1 MSTTLFALLAKFG
14 DVNIPLE
21 KISKDFF
28 GMEPRKANE
37 RACLQDLPVPTY
49 KLGGQRS
56 PWFIDAKKLADYI
69 DSKKREAEHDWQKMR
84 A

>member
-1 MSTTLFALLAKFG
+1 MNTLFALLAKFG

-21 KISKDFF
+21 KISNDFF
-28 GMEPRKANE
+28 GMEPKKANE

-56 PWFIDAKKLADYI
+56 PWLVDAHKLADYI
-69 DSKKREAEHDWQKMR
+69 DRKKQDAINDWERLR

>member
-1 MSTTLFALLAKFG
+1 MNTIFALLAKFG

-28 GMEPRKANE
+28 GMEPKKANE
-37 RACLQDLPVPTY
+37 RACLQGLPIPAY

-56 PWFIDAKKLADYI
+56 PWLVDAHKLAEYI
-69 DSKKREAEHDWQKMR
+69 DQKKQEASNDWERMR

>member
-1 MSTTLFALLAKFG
+1 MSNTHFALLAKFG

-21 KISKDFF
+21 KVCKDFF
-28 GMEPRKANE
+28 GMEPKKANE
-37 RACLQDLPVPTY
+37 RACLQDLPVPAY

-56 PWFIDAKKLADYI
+56 PWLIDAQKLADYI
-69 DSKKREAEHDWQKMR
+69 DLKKKEAENDWQKMR

>member
-1 MSTTLFALLAKFG
+1 MNTLFALLVKFG

-28 GMEPRKANE
+28 GMEPKKANE
-37 RACLQDLPVPTY
+37 RACLQDLPIPAY

-56 PWFIDAKKLADYI
+56 PWLVDAHKLAEYI
-69 DSKKREAEHDWQKMR
+69 DQKKQEASNDWERMR

>member
-1 MSTTLFALLAKFG
+1 MNTIFALLAKFG

-28 GMEPRKANE
+28 GMEPKKANE
-37 RACLQDLPVPTY
+37 RACLQDLPIPAY

-56 PWFIDAKKLADYI
+56 PWLVDAYKLAEYI
-69 DSKKREAEHDWQKMR
+69 DQKKQEASNDWERMR

>member
-1 MSTTLFALLAKFG
+1 MTNTHFALLAKFG

-21 KISKDFF
+21 KVCKDLF
-28 GMEPRKANE
+28 GIEPKKANE

-49 KLGGQRS
+49 KLGGKRS
-56 PWFIDAKKLADYI
+56 PWMIDARRLAEYI
-69 DSKKREAEHDWQKMR
+69 DRKKQEAENDWRKMH

>member
-1 MSTTLFALLAKFG
+1 MQQRTLVFKQPIVR
-14 DVNIPLE
+14 DPT
-21 KISKDFF
+21 
-28 GMEPRKANE
+28 
-37 RACLQDLPVPTY
+37 PTY

-69 DSKKREAEHDWQKMR
+69 DSKKREAENDWQKMR

>member
-1 MSTTLFALLAKFG
+1 MNTLFALLAKFG

-21 KISKDFF
+21 KISRDFF
-28 GMEPRKANE
+28 GMEPKKANE
-37 RACLQDLPVPTY
+37 RACLQDLPIPAY

-56 PWFIDAKKLADYI
+56 PWLVDAHKLAEYI
-69 DSKKREAEHDWQKMR
+69 DQKKQEASNDWERMR